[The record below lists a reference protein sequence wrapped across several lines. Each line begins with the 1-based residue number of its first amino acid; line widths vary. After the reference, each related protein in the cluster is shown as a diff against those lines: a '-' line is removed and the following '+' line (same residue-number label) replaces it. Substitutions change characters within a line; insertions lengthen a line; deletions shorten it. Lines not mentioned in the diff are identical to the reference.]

1 MANTN
6 KSDFKQV
13 LKTKDVLMIAFGA
26 MIGWGWV
33 VSSGQWIQTG
43 GAIGTA
49 IGFIIG
55 GLMILLVGLTYAEL
69 TTAMPKCGGEQNF
82 SYAAFGPVGSY
93 LCTWTLVLSY
103 VGVVCFEACSFATIM
118 QYVVPGF
125 LQGYLYTVAGY
136 DVYASWVVV
145 AVLASTLIVYIQYIG
160 TKNAAKLQNI
170 LTCIIAGVGLLLVAG
185 SAFTGNMG
193 NLASQ
198 EFVGDTSGNIIG
210 NILKVAIMT
219 PFFLFGFDII
229 PQAAEEIKVPLKR
242 LGHLM
247 ILSIGMAVTFYALVV
262 LAIGYVMS
270 PEQISASMNAT
281 GMVTADAMAIAFNN
295 EAMTKV
301 LIIGGLCGIVTTWN
315 SFLIGGSRVLYSMSK
330 ARMLPIQF
338 SKLQRK
344 YNTPYVS
351 ILFLGIISMIAPF
364 FGRVML
370 VWIVDAANFAC
381 CLAYCIVALSF
392 LKLRKTMPYL
402 QRPFRVRKGWI
413 IGWLAAIMA
422 GFMALMYVIPGT
434 NCSMIWQEWVIVGGW
449 YIIGLLMAIR
459 AVRRYGDD
467 FSSGMDFK
475 DIA

>member
-1 MANTN
+1 MANSTN
-6 KSDFKQV
+6 SEFKKV
-13 LKTKDVLMIAFGA
+13 LRTRDVLMIAFGA

-55 GLMILLVGLTYAEL
+55 GIMIYLVGLTYAEL

-82 SYAAFGPVGSY
+82 SYAAFGPAGSY
-93 LCTWTLVLSY
+93 ICTWTLVLSY
-103 VGVVCFEACSFATIM
+103 IGVVCFEACSFATIM
-118 QYVVPGF
+118 QYVIPDF

-136 DVYASWVVV
+136 DVYLSWVAV
-145 AVLASTLIVYIQYIG
+145 AILASALIVYINYIG
-160 TKNAAKLQNI
+160 TKKAAKLQNI

-185 SAFTGNMG
+185 SCFTGSMD
-193 NLASQ
+193 NLSGQ
-198 EFVGDTSGNIIG
+198 IFVGSSDGAIWS

-229 PQAAEEIKVPLKR
+229 PQAAEEINVPLKR
-242 LGHLM
+242 LGNLM
-247 ILSIGMAVTFYALVV
+247 IASIGMAVVFYVLIV

-270 PEQISASMNAT
+270 PQQVAKSMAES
-281 GMVTADAMAIAFNN
+281 GMVTADALAIAFSN

-330 ARMLPIQF
+330 ARMLPRTF
-338 SKLQRK
+338 SLLHKE
-344 YNTPYVS
+344 YNTPYAS
-351 ILFLGIISMIAPF
+351 IIFIGVISMLAPL

-370 VWIVDAANFAC
+370 VWVVDAANFAC
-381 CLAYCIVALSF
+381 CLAYCIVAMSF
-392 LKLRKTMPYL
+392 LRLRKMKPTMD
-402 QRPFRVRKGWI
+402 RPFKVRRGKL
-413 IGWLAAIMA
+413 IGGLASMMA

-434 NCSMIWQEWVIVGGW
+434 NCSLVWQEWIIVGGW
-449 YIIGLLMAIR
+449 SLMGLLLAFR
-459 AVRRYGDD
+459 AKRLYKDE
-467 FSSGMDFK
+467 FCSGMNFD
-475 DIA
+475 